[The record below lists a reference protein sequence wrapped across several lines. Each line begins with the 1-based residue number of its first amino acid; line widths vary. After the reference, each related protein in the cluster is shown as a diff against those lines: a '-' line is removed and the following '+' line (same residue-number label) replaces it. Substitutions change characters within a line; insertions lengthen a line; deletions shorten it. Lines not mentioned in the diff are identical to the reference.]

1 MVRARAWWASFPTTY
16 YAELLTYSTV
26 ARASINFYSPDDEL
40 LSRFLRH
47 PNGTWILDEGSPGR
61 SQFTG
66 EALAVLQRKRAVRIF
81 DHGWHLIP
89 KALKHRPG
97 VRRPVL

>member
-1 MVRARAWWASFPTTY
+1 MVGEFPNY
-16 YAELLTYSTV
+16 LCQLELPDLLNGRSCQ
-26 ARASINFYSPDDEL
+26 RINFYSPDDEL